1 MSIIPPSKKSGF
13 TLIEIVIV
21 LSIASLIM
29 VLVFVGWRGAVSS
42 NQNEQRRSDA
52 KRVLSAVI
60 ANPKLFDAA
69 IVAAGQCFANDPPTC
84 GINVT
89 VEVKQALGVTTFE
102 DPTQVSN
109 LNNTEGNTQPGSK
122 AYGVTLR
129 AGDATG
135 VAPKIEI
142 RKDGKCKK
150 ITGGYTF
157 EASPGSFAVISILG
171 PFETKKYSDG
181 NTANNFTPLYQI
193 YGAAYCV
200 NS

>member
-1 MSIIPPSKKSGF
+1 MSIIPPSEKSGF

-21 LSIASLIM
+21 LSIASLIL
-29 VLVFVGWRGAVSS
+29 VLVLVGVNGAVKA
-42 NQNEQRRSDA
+42 NQNEQRRSVA
-52 KRVLSAVI
+52 KSVLSAVI
-60 ANPKLFDAA
+60 SNPKLFDAKIA
-69 IVAAGQCFANDPPTC
+69 ETGTCFTNATC
-84 GINVT
+84 GIDVT
-89 VEVKQALGVTTFE
+89 NIVKQALGVTTFE

-122 AYGVTLR
+122 AYMVVLR

-142 RKDGKCKK
+142 RKDAKCKK
-150 ITGGYTF
+150 TSGGYTF
-157 EASPGSFAVISILG
+157 EASPGSFAVITILE
-171 PFETKKYSDG
+171 PYQTKRYNALTEPIG
-181 NTANNFTPLYQI
+181 LWQI